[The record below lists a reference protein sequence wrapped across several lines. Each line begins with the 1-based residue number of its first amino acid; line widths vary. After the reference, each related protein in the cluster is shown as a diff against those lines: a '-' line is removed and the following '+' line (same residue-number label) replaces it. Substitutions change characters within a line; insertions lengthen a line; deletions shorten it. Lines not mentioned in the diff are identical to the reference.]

1 MKLFLDTAEIEEI
14 KAAATTGL
22 IDGITTNPTLIAKSG
37 RNFETV
43 IKEITEIIDGPISA
57 EVISTDTATMLE
69 EGLALANIHPNVTVK
84 LPMIPA
90 AMPVVTTLAQA
101 GIMVNVTLV
110 FSVSQALLAAKAGA
124 TFVSPFV
131 GRLDDIGEDG
141 MNLVHDILHVFQ
153 NYNFST
159 QVLAASIRHP
169 QHVLAAAQAGAHVA
183 TIPYSV
189 FQMLFKHPL
198 TDSGLEKFLADWE
211 TAQAQS
217 KLTLLK

>member
-14 KAAATTGL
+14 KAGAATGL

-43 IKEITEIIDGPISA
+43 IKEITEIVDGPISA
-57 EVISTDTATMLE
+57 EVISTDPETMLK
-69 EGLALANIHPNVTVK
+69 EGMALAKIHPNVTVK

-90 AMPVVTTLAQA
+90 AMPVVTALVKE

-110 FSVSQALLAAKAGA
+110 FSVNQALLAAKAGA
-124 TFVSPFV
+124 SFVSPFV
-131 GRLDDIGEDG
+131 GRLDDIGQDG
-141 MNLVHDILHVFQ
+141 MSLVHDILHVFQ
-153 NYNFST
+153 NYNLPT

-183 TIPYSV
+183 TIPYTV
-189 FQMLFKHPL
+189 FEMLFTHPL
-198 TDSGLEKFLADWE
+198 TDSGLEKFLADWK
-211 TAQAQS
+211 TTQQ
-217 KLTLLK
+217 